1 MHVLNAHGRYI
12 KEHASSEMANL
23 RALQKSVTSQVRRA
37 ASTSW
42 LRWRRWSR
50 RALRPMLSHH
60 PFSTQRDSL
69 SRVCDQTKY
78 SIEYLTHL
86 LKKPHLALDDVQQAQ
101 ELGSIADTAA

>member
-1 MHVLNAHGRYI
+1 
-12 KEHASSEMANL
+12 
-23 RALQKSVTSQVRRA
+23 
-37 ASTSW
+37 
-42 LRWRRWSR
+42 
-50 RALRPMLSHH
+50 MLSHH